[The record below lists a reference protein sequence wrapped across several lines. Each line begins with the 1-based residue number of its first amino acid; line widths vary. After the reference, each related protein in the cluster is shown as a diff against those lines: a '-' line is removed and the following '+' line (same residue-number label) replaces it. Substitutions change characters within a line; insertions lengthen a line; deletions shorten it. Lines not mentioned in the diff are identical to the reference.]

1 MTDATIETLL
11 YDSQPASLL
20 LHTVIETV
28 VLRHLEV
35 IENALLL

>member
-1 MTDATIETLL
+1 MILSL
-11 YDSQPASLL
+11 PPLL
-20 LHTVIETV
+20 LHSVIETV